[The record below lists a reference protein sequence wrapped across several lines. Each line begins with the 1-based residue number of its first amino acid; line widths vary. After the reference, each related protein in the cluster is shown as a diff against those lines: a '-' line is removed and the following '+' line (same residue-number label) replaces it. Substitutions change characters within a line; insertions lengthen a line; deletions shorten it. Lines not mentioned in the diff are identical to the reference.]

1 MNIKIT
7 ADSTCD
13 LPKALVDEFNIT
25 IMPLTVMKGGEA
37 FQDGVDIT
45 PADIFAHVAAG
56 GDLCTT
62 AAVNMADYYEF
73 FRKNLEGYDALVH
86 VNISAEFSSCY
97 QNACLA
103 AEEFDNVYVID
114 SRNLS
119 TGHGHVVLEACK
131 CASAGMEPKAIV
143 EEMNDLAPRVDA
155 SFLVDRLD
163 FLAKGGR
170 CSSVAALGANLLH
183 LRPCIEVKDGKMHV
197 GKKYRG
203 SFPKCLSAYVKER
216 LEGRD
221 DLQGDRIFLTYTYST
236 AEESVDAARQAI
248 LDYGHFDTITECT
261 AGSTISC
268 HCGPSTLGVLYIHS
282 KK

>member
-7 ADSTCD
+7 ADSCCD
-13 LPKALVDEFNIT
+13 LPQSVATEFNIS
-25 IMPLTVMKGGEA
+25 IIPLTVMKDGKAYRDGE
-37 FQDGVDIT
+37 DIT

-56 GDLCTT
+56 GSMCST
-62 AAVNMADYYEF
+62 AAVNIADYSDF
-73 FRKNLEGYDALVH
+73 FRAELEGYDALVH
-86 VNISAEFSSCY
+86 VNLSAEFSSCH

-103 AEEFDNVYVID
+103 AEEFDNVYVVD

-119 TGHGHVVLEACK
+119 TGMGHVVLEARK
-131 CASAGMEPKAIV
+131 CADAGMTPEEIV
-143 EEMNDLAPRVDA
+143 AAMKDLAPRVDA
-155 SFLVDRLD
+155 SFLLDRLD

-203 SFPKCLSAYVKER
+203 SFPKCLTSYVKER

-248 LDYGHFDTITECT
+248 LDYGKFETITEGT
-261 AGSTISC
+261 AGSSISC
-268 HCGPSTLGVLYIHS
+268 HCGPSTLGVLYIHN
-282 KK
+282 KQ